1 MELDAAR
8 LSESST
14 AGQFVN
20 LSAREG
26 DAPAE
31 PHARM
36 QGVLKAEA
44 QPELHPPGCTDF
56 PVGPSSQPRRIHKEL
71 CHIDLA

>member
-1 MELDAAR
+1 MELDPAR

-26 DAPAE
+26 
-31 PHARM
+31 
-36 QGVLKAEA
+36 EA
-44 QPELHPPGCTDF
+44 LRPPGCTDF
-56 PVGPSSQPRRIHKEL
+56 PVGPSSQPRPIHKEPCYIEL
-71 CHIDLA
+71 D